1 MEMLSFKPVL
11 AQDGLFLEE
20 KFFGKRRVFKR
31 KSCREDLM
39 RVLFSFVG
47 AGSHSSPG

>member
-20 KFFGKRRVFKR
+20 KFFGQRRVFKKKKELQGR
-31 KSCREDLM
+31 FDGGFVFFCWG
-39 RVLFSFVG
+39 RVSF
-47 AGSHSSPG
+47 